1 MDRIIVLR
9 IDEVISEDT
18 ERFKEK
24 MIRNV
29 VRLALLVGIA
39 VKVATRAAAFTTP
52 PPLTPCIHRG
62 HELYSTPPP
71 LSSLSEKDDSNFD
84 NYTPD
89 EIQKMK
95 DVIESLSLESDD
107 QTRRLR
113 LQTIMDVGLS
123 GPNGGPKRFAV
134 LFEKVLMEMGE
145 QVQKEAREKFSGQAA
160 ATEAETADTE
170 SSPEDESQEEKPAE
184 KSPEELKLWALVDMM
199 VQSKTAIKK
208 HKF

>member
-1 MDRIIVLR
+1 
-9 IDEVISEDT
+9 
-18 ERFKEK
+18 
-24 MIRNV
+24 MIRNFI
-29 VRLALLVGIA
+29 RLALLLAIA
-39 VKVATRAAAFTTP
+39 SEVATRAQLAAAFTTP
-52 PPLTPCIHRG
+52 VPLAPYVCIGKRNFEEYPLRQCIYRG

-71 LSSLSEKDDSNFD
+71 LSPLSEKDDSNFD

-89 EIQKMK
+89 EISKMK
-95 DVIESLSLESDD
+95 DVMESLSLESDD

-134 LFEKVLMEMGE
+134 LFEKVLMELGE
-145 QVQKEAREKFSGQAA
+145 QVQKEAREKFSEQAA
-160 ATEAETADTE
+160 STEGAEEENADTE
-170 SSPEDESQEEKPAE
+170 SEQEDASEEEKPAE

>member
-1 MDRIIVLR
+1 
-9 IDEVISEDT
+9 
-18 ERFKEK
+18 
-24 MIRNV
+24 MIRNL

-39 VKVATRAAAFTTP
+39 VEVATRAAAFTTP
-52 PPLTPCIHRG
+52 APLAPYTHRG

-71 LSSLSEKDDSNFD
+71 LSSLSEKEDSNFD

-145 QVQKEAREKFSGQAA
+145 QVQKEAREKFSEQAA

-170 SSPEDESQEEKPAE
+170 SSQEDAASEEEKPAE